1 MANSKM
7 LTALNEQIKYEYYS
21 SYMYLAMSA
30 YFAEKGLNGFA
41 HWMKMQADEEM
52 LHVNKF
58 YDYVL
63 ARGGKITLFAI
74 DQPPTDWKSPLHVFE
89 EGLKHEQFVTE
100 RISKLMDLA
109 VSAKDHAAHM
119 FLQWFI
125 NEQVEEEENF
135 GNIIN
140 SLKLIKGEGHGV
152 LLLDRELGVR
162 AVPTISAAAE

>member
-89 EGLKHEQFVTE
+89 EGLKHEQFVTD
-100 RISKLMDLA
+100 RINKLMDLA

-162 AVPTISAAAE
+162 AAPTISATAE